1 MTWRSDYEHELAH
14 VFLAAENLIDAFPA
28 PLNDKGRE
36 YLQAFNPLNPSGTK
50 NHICYLLPFWMQP
63 ITELDSQRYRDLS
76 LANVF
81 VMLYF
86 FIQDDLMDTAP
97 SDWKEQLALGNMFHL
112 SMLDLYRSLFESS
125 SPFWNY
131 YRAYVTD
138 WSMAVAYETP
148 FVSLSPA
155 KLAQKAAPVKLAS
168 IGALLLAGR
177 NELESAVSEA
187 VDLVLATLQ
196 MSDDWADWEE
206 DFDLHNANSLISM
219 IASEKEASPSLITRT
234 DIRNA
239 IYIDGALS
247 RYSRLAQENGEAFVG
262 LELTLPYLAA
272 FQSHL
277 ADKLKEASEH
287 LSQTKKQLLGGGFT
301 YWLSQNK
308 PPFPVINV

>member
-1 MTWRSDYEHELAH
+1 MTWRSDYEDELVH
-14 VFLAAENLIDAFPA
+14 VFREAERLIDAFPA
-28 PLNDKGRE
+28 PLNDKGRD

-63 ITELDSQRYRDLS
+63 ITELDSRHYRDLS

-97 SDWKEQLALGNMFHL
+97 SDWKEQLALGNLFHL
-112 SMLDLYRSLFESS
+112 SMLDLYRTLFESS

-138 WSMAVAYETP
+138 WSIAVAYESP
-148 FVSLSPA
+148 FASLSPA

-168 IGALLLAGR
+168 TGALLLAGR
-177 NELESAVSEA
+177 RELEPAVSKA

-206 DFDLHNANSLISM
+206 DFDLQNANSLIGM
-219 IASEKEASPSLITRT
+219 IALGKAVSPSLITRT

-247 RYSRLAQENGEAFVG
+247 RYSQLAKENGEAFAR
-262 LELTLPYLAA
+262 LELSLPHLAA

-277 ADKLKEASEH
+277 ADKLTEAGEH
-287 LSQTKKQLLGGGFT
+287 LSETKKQLLGGGFM

-308 PPFPVINV
+308 PSISSN

>member
-1 MTWRSDYEHELAH
+1 MTWRSDYDNELAH
-14 VFLAAENLIDAFPA
+14 VFREAERLIDAYPA
-28 PLNDKGRE
+28 PLNDKGRD

-63 ITELDSQRYRDLS
+63 ITELDSRYYRDLS

-97 SDWKEQLALGNMFHL
+97 SDWKEQLALGNLFHL
-112 SMLDLYRSLFESS
+112 SMLDLYRALFESS
-125 SPFWNY
+125 SPFWDY

-138 WSMAVAYETP
+138 WSLSVAYESPHT
-148 FVSLSPA
+148 SLSPA

-168 IGALLLAGR
+168 TGALLLAGR
-177 NELESAVSEA
+177 RELEPAVSDG

-196 MSDDWADWEE
+196 MSDDWSDWEE
-206 DFDLHNANSLISM
+206 DFELQNANSLIGM
-219 IASEKEASPSLITRT
+219 IASEKAASPSLMTRT

-247 RYSRLAQENGEAFVG
+247 RYTQVAQANGEAFAR
-262 LELTLPYLAA
+262 LELSLPHLAA

-277 ADKLKEASEH
+277 SDKLTEESQL
-287 LSQTKKQLLGGGFT
+287 LSDTKKKLLGGGFT
-301 YWLSQNK
+301 YWISQNK
-308 PPFPVINV
+308 SFD

>member
-1 MTWRSDYEHELAH
+1 MSWRSDYEQELVY
-14 VFLAAENLIDAFPA
+14 VFREAERLIDAFPA
-28 PLNDKGRE
+28 PLNDKGRD

-50 NHICYLLPFWMQP
+50 NHICYLLPYWMQP

-97 SDWKEQLALGNMFHL
+97 SDWKEQLALGNLFHL
-112 SMLDLYRSLFESS
+112 SMMDLYRSLFDSS
-125 SPFWNY
+125 SPFWSY

-138 WSMAVAYETP
+138 WSMAVAYESP
-148 FVSLSPA
+148 SVSLSPA

-168 IGALLLAGR
+168 TGALLLAGR
-177 NELESAVSEA
+177 RELEPAVSEA

-196 MSDDWADWEE
+196 MSDDWSDWEE
-206 DFDLHNANSLISM
+206 DFDLHNANSLIGM
-219 IASEKEASPSLITRT
+219 IASEKAASPSLITKT

-247 RYSRLAQENGEAFVG
+247 RYSKLTQANGDALTR
-262 LELTLPYLAA
+262 LELALPHLAA

-277 ADKLKEASEH
+277 ADKLTEAGEQ
-287 LSQTKKQLLGGGFT
+287 LSQTKKQLLGGGFA
-301 YWLSQNK
+301 YWLSHNK
-308 PPFPVINV
+308 R